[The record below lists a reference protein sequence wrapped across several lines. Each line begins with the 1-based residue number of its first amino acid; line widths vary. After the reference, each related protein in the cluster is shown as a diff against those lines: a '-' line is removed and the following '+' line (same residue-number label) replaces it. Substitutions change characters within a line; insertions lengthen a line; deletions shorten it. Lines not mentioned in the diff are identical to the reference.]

1 MNADYAG
8 LEDEEISITSYD
20 VSVIPNDFNVMTIN
34 NLIEKG
40 VIKMPVFQRNYV
52 WDRKRASRFIE
63 SLIIGLPVPQIFLYL
78 IAKNQYSVIDG
89 QQRLMSIY
97 FFIKQRFPK
106 QGKRA
111 AIRKMFDQ
119 YGNIPDSLLN
129 DNEYFQEFKLTF
141 AKQENGKPHPLNGKK
156 YLTLE
161 ASQRDS
167 FELMPIRC
175 MSIRQNKPDDNG
187 AMYEIFNRLNT
198 GGINLSPQEIRGCLY
213 DSKFYHALY
222 RWNTFEKWRNLIGKP
237 ADDKFRDVEM
247 ILRSFALEYDGDTY
261 TGSMILFL
269 NRFSKKAQD
278 FSDIEIQKC
287 ENTFNSV
294 LKICSNIDRT
304 VFLTRTK
311 SFNAAFFEAVFVAIA
326 REIDKNNLNNI
337 NASQEAFDG
346 LKDDEEF
353 IEAITHS
360 TSHVESVKKRLKLAR
375 KYLYIKE
382 D

>member
-1 MNADYAG
+1 MKSDYAG
-8 LEDEEISITSYD
+8 LEDEEVSITSYD

-34 NLIEKG
+34 NLIEKS

-111 AIRKMFDQ
+111 AIRKIFDQ
-119 YGNIPDSLLN
+119 YGKIPDDILN
-129 DNEYFQEFKLTF
+129 NDEFFQEFKLTF

-161 ASQRDS
+161 STQRDS

-198 GGINLSPQEIRGCLY
+198 GGMNLSPQEIRGCLY
-213 DSKFYHALY
+213 DSNFYHALY
-222 RWNTFEKWRNLIGKP
+222 KWNTFEEWRNLIGKP

-247 ILRSFALEYDGDTY
+247 ILRSFALAYDGDTY

-278 FSDIEIQKC
+278 FSDDEIQKC
-287 ENTFNSV
+287 EDTFSRV
-294 LKICSNIDRT
+294 LSICSKIDRS

-326 REIDKNNLNNI
+326 REIKQNNMDNI
-337 NASQEAFDG
+337 KATQEAFDG
-346 LKDDEEF
+346 LKQDKEF

-360 TSHVESVKKRLKLAR
+360 TSHVESVKTRLRLAR